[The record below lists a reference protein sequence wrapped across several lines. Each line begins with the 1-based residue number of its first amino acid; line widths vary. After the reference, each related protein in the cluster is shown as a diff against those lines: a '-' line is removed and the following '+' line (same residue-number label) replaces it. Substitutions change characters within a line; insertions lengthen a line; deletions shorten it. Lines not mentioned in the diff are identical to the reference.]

1 MRSCDP
7 FLKDVVE
14 NHEQSRQLRLVSVID
29 NTHTCM
35 YTCTHVHTCILSS
48 CMCTH
53 VHVGF
58 ILGNVLHRHRPTKE
72 LQTGPSTRRGRHV
85 PLRGRCVSCYALAPV
100 PTTGSTRKTKM
111 QDGRSIPNVTYAYDI
126 CRVLLC
132 ENCFWNVYDH
142 RQGGKPCDMI
152 VVR

>member
-1 MRSCDP
+1 
-7 FLKDVVE
+7 
-14 NHEQSRQLRLVSVID
+14 
-29 NTHTCM
+29 
-35 YTCTHVHTCILSS
+35 
-48 CMCTH
+48 MCTH

-100 PTTGSTRKTKM
+100 PTTGSRRKTKM
-111 QDGRSIPNVTYAYDI
+111 QDGRSIPNVTYACDI

-132 ENCFWNVYDH
+132 KNCFWNVYDH

-152 VVR
+152 VVRWIIMYYMAHKHVCILMLLILITNLMFCLRVCEYTRQNMIFIDFFW